1 MLVYRLFRCCNKL
14 TAKIL
19 HTFLNLM
26 AVPCIVVATIAV
38 FDSHNL
44 RDPPIPNLYSLHSW
58 LGLVT
63 IGLFALQVTH
73 TVRQHPHLGPSTPQ
87 SSTLSDILRFKAKN
101 TFKRMYKLHISEKKI
116 ILKNAQDNVPQF
128 EQSK

>member
-19 HTFLNLM
+19 HTLLYLM
-26 AVPCIVVATIAV
+26 AVPCIVVGTITV

-44 RDPPIPNLYSLHSW
+44 RVPPIPNLYSLHSW
-58 LGLVT
+58 LGVTT

-73 TVRQHPHLGPSTPQ
+73 TVRQPRHPTPNTHTSVICSLEM
-87 SSTLSDILRFKAKN
+87 SS
-101 TFKRMYKLHISEKKI
+101 
-116 ILKNAQDNVPQF
+116 
-128 EQSK
+128 